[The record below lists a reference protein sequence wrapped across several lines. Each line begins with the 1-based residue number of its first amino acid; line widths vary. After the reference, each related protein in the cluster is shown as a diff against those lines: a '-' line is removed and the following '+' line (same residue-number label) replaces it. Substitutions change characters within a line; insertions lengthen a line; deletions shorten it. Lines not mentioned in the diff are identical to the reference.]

1 MHSGRSLRSLSG
13 ISAIALVLA
22 GCGGT
27 GTGASASP
35 AAKPSIFVQAAT
47 PVPNDSTPT
56 LAASPTPAKTGGF
69 TLAGKAFEFS
79 GAFIPGWYWGLAS
92 RTNDAKLLSSAKQAG
107 ITVLHLM
114 PPLLVA
120 AKCGVY
126 DQTEFKALDLFLDQ
140 ASKQN
145 IRVIIP
151 FIHGLAMTQQG
162 HGALTSSYGIETLI
176 KDPKFKA
183 CFVSYMKAVVQRV
196 NTVNKRKYSA
206 DPTIFGW
213 EIIEEPIS
221 GEHNYPVRPPNVT
234 LYEVRQWLDEMAK
247 DLKAMDPNH
256 LVGVQF
262 SAAAIDTTELDDSSR
277 SILDTPSL
285 DFLEIEDGDVR
296 VLQTER
302 SNHLYDSA
310 FKTGKPVVLFLS
322 FTGLS
327 YPDPG
332 QSTPNDAR
340 LAKACSDLAWQATT
354 LSAEFTAYQKKGA
367 AGYVVFSWR
376 LPGTT
381 PDPIDRCFSYSTDTK
396 LVFQALQK
404 INATLGGLNSPGTG
418 FASVAP

>member
-1 MHSGRSLRSLSG
+1 MLTGRSLRSLSA
-13 ISAIALVLA
+13 ILAIALVLA

-27 GTGASASP
+27 ATGASASP
-35 AAKPSIFVQAAT
+35 A
-47 PVPNDSTPT
+47 STPT
-56 LAASPTPAKTGGF
+56 SFVQEATPTPAEATPTVAASSTPARTGGF
-69 TLAGKAFEFS
+69 TLDGKPFEFS
-79 GAFIPGWYWGLAS
+79 GAFIPGWYWGLATRS
-92 RTNDAKLLSSAKQAG
+92 NDAKLLSSAKQAG

-114 PPLLVA
+114 PPLLIGT
-120 AKCGVY
+120 KCGVY
-126 DQTEFKALDLFLDQ
+126 DQTEFKALDLFLDE

-162 HGALTSSYGIETLI
+162 HGALTSPYGIETLI

-196 NTVNKRKYSA
+196 NTVNKRKYLA

-213 EIIEEPIS
+213 DIIEEPIS

-262 SAAAIDTTELDDSSR
+262 SAAAIDTVELDDSTR
-277 SILDTPSL
+277 SILATPSL

-296 VLQTER
+296 VLQTAR
-302 SNHLYDSA
+302 SNHIYDSV
-310 FKTGKPVVLFLS
+310 FKTGKPVVLYLA
-322 FTGLS
+322 FTGLG

-340 LAKACSDLAWQATT
+340 VAKACSDSAWQAAT

-367 AGYVVFSWR
+367 AGYIVFSWR

-381 PDPIDRCFSYSTDTK
+381 PDPVDRCFSYSTDTK

-404 INATLGGLNSPGTG
+404 FNTILGSLNTPGAGLVK
-418 FASVAP
+418 VAP